1 MTPQLILEYLFAAP
15 EGGVMGS
22 FIGVVV
28 SRIPP
33 LMLSADA
40 NRVGGLK
47 LILSVLPTSHCREC
61 NSPVH
66 MWNMIPVLSYVLLR
80 GRCRDCSAAI
90 GLECAL
96 LELLGAAI
104 GLVSVALFGWSGHAM
119 RFYVSLRC
127 LRLWR
132 LSSPSWR

>member
-1 MTPQLILEYLFAAP
+1 MTPQLILEYLFAAA

-22 FIGVVV
+22 FIGVIVTC
-28 SRIPP
+28 IPP

-40 NRVGGLK
+40 NRAGGLK
-47 LILSVLPTSHCREC
+47 LILSVLPGSHCQKC

-80 GRCRDCSAAI
+80 GRCRDCGAAI

-96 LELLGAAI
+96 LELMGVAI
-104 GLVSVALFGWSGHAM
+104 GLVSVALFGWSGHAILC
-119 RFYVSLRC
+119 FFV
-127 LRLWR
+127 
-132 LSSPSWR
+132 LSMVVAIIAAELAMK